1 MAGSIQGDINQALG
15 TLGALAIFSPQL
27 QEHAENM
34 AESRKIK
41 KEEKILNKQVEAAT
55 STGKP
60 LEPQIADDIDKRQ
73 KELIKRKFEL
83 KPSEETYQEYAK
95 TLPTKIKEDPEMI
108 HQERMEGIP
117 DEARRAAE
125 YDYAYKQAYNNELAN
140 LDKQQQAMA
149 RMTRQADAKKA
160 LRRNFMDYIG
170 KMPMFG
176 ETVGSIDARH
186 PGFAK
191 QIASQ
196 YDRNARRRIMNQM
209 DREARNGK
217 Q

>member
-15 TLGALAIFSPQL
+15 TLGALATFSPQL
-27 QEHAENM
+27 KEHAENM
-34 AESRKIK
+34 AESRK
-41 KEEKILNKQVEAAT
+41 LNKRQEILDKQAA
-55 STGKP
+55 SSGDKP
-60 LEPQIADDIDKRQ
+60 LQPQIADDISEQMRDIAKR
-73 KELIKRKFEL
+73 RFEL
-83 KPSEETYQEYAK
+83 KPTEETYKEYAK
-95 TLPTKIKEDPEMI
+95 TIPMITKEDPEFI
-108 HQERMEGIP
+108 HEERMEGIP

-160 LRRNFMDYIG
+160 LRRNFMDYIS
-170 KMPMFG
+170 KMPTLG
-176 ETVGSIDARH
+176 ETVGSIDARN

-191 QIASQ
+191 KIAAQYSKSQ
-196 YDRNARRRIMNQM
+196 RKALM
-209 DREARNGK
+209 DRMDKEAKDGK